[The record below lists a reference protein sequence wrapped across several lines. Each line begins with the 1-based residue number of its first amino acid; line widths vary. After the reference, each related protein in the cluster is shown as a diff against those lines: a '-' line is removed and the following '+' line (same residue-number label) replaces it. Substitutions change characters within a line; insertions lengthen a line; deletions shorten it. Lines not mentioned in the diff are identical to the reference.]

1 MSRFAKALERVR
13 STQSGRAAGPDG
25 VMVPEGTPAPETFE
39 TPWQVKGTKETSET
53 SETSAPRITERKE
66 TSVTSAPRLTETSAP
81 RIDVTTDPAPTA
93 VLPVSVPVHAMFAE
107 KVVTDAEASAGV
119 VEQYL
124 NLAGHLQW
132 WQAKSGGKCVIVSSA
147 TAGDGRTLTALNL
160 ALALRSSFQRHV
172 LLVDCDLHHP
182 ALHEAL
188 LVERRP
194 GVTDAV
200 AAGARPSAVM
210 VSAKLSVLPAG
221 RPSSNA
227 TAILKSDA
235 MAALLQQMRAEYDW
249 IIIDTPPAAEHPDA
263 GLLGPLADGVLLV
276 VAAGR
281 TTAATVRRVVAGIG
295 RKRIVGMVLN
305 GVAAG
310 DMTAAGQLPFQS
322 R

>member
-1 MSRFAKALERVR
+1 MAGEGDEGHEGNAGGAGAAEPPPPQPQPQPQKTPK
-13 STQSGRAAGPDG
+13 TQ
-25 VMVPEGTPAPETFE
+25 E
-39 TPWQVKGTKETSET
+39 TPEAKETKA
-53 SETSAPRITERKE
+53 TSAPRINVAT
-66 TSVTSAPRLTETSAP
+66 PRP
-81 RIDVTTDPAPTA
+81 GPTA
-93 VLPVSVPVHAMFAE
+93 ELPASPRVHDMFAE
-107 KVVTDAEASAGV
+107 KVVTDAEAPGEV

-147 TAGDGRTLTALNL
+147 AAGDGRTLTALNL

-172 LLVDCDLHHP
+172 LLVDCDLRHP
-182 ALHEAL
+182 TLHEAL
-188 LVERRP
+188 LVERHP

-200 AAGARPSAVM
+200 AAGAPPAAVM

-227 TAILKSDA
+227 TASLKSNA
-235 MAALLQQMRAEYDW
+235 MAALLQQLRAEYDW
-249 IIIDTPPAAEHPDA
+249 IIIDTPPTEEHPDA
-263 GLLGPLADGVLLV
+263 DLLGALADGVLLV

-281 TTAATVRRVVAGIG
+281 TPARTVRRVVAGIG
-295 RKRIVGMVLN
+295 RSRIVGVVLN